1 MALTSLTF
9 VSERKEGLLDR
20 SLVAGV
26 NILELMLSHT
36 VVKLGILIAQAFI
49 ILFIILLM
57 MRINIGSLFFVAS
70 LLFLLQGL
78 CGISFGN
85 LLSLSSLF

>member
-26 NILELMLSHT
+26 NVIELMMAHT
-36 VVKLGILIAQAFI
+36 IVKLAILIVQAFV

-57 MRINIGSLFFVAS
+57 LRINVSALYFLAS

-78 CGISFGN
+78 CGISFGIYLN
-85 LLSLSSLF
+85 CSL